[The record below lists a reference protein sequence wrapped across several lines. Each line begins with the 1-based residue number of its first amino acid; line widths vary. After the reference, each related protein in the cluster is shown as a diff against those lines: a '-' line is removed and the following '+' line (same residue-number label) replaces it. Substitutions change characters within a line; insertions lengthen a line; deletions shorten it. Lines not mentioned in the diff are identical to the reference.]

1 MTTHVV
7 GAGLAGLA
15 AATQLTEQAIE
26 VEVSEAGAHAGGRC
40 RSYFDPQIGLTID
53 NGNHLVLS
61 GNRAVLDYLARL
73 GAEDR
78 LAGPA
83 EAVFPFV
90 DLATDARWT
99 LRPNPTAIA
108 WWVLAPGRGAP
119 GARLRDY
126 LALAPLLRVRPAR
139 RVEEVIVCAGP
150 AWERLLEPFLLA
162 ALNMDPRRGAA
173 ELASRVIQQSLARG
187 GAAYAPRVPSPNLAA
202 AFVDPALA
210 YLAARKAS
218 VRTQRRLHGLQT
230 AGDRVT
236 ALEFSDGVQILAGQD
251 QVVLAVPPWDA
262 ARLLPGLTVPDAFEG
277 IVNAHFRVQPPKG
290 APLITGVLGGLVQW
304 IFCFE
309 DRISVTVSGAN
320 HLIGESREDLAL
332 RLWADVA
339 RALQLAPDLP
349 PWQVVKERRATF
361 EASVEQ
367 NAKRPAATTPFRNL
381 VLAGDWTDTGLPAT
395 IEGALRSGFR
405 AADLVAREARH

>member
-15 AATQLTEQAIE
+15 AATQLSEQGIE

-61 GNRAVLDYLARL
+61 GNRAVAEYLARL
-73 GAEDR
+73 GALDR
-78 LAGPA
+78 LTGPA

-90 DLATDARWT
+90 DLASGERWT

-108 WWVLAPGRGAP
+108 WWVLAPSRGAP

-126 LALAPLLRVRPAR
+126 LALAPLLQARPAR

-162 ALNMDPRRGAA
+162 ALNMDPRRSAA

-210 YLAARKAS
+210 FLAARKAP
-218 VRTQRRLHGLQT
+218 VRTQRRLLRLET
-230 AGDRVT
+230 AGERVT
-236 ALEFSDGVQILAGQD
+236 ALEFSDGVQALANHD
-251 QVVLAVPPWDA
+251 QAVLAVPPWDA
-262 ARLLPGLTVPDAFEG
+262 ARLLPGLSTPDAFEG
-277 IVNAHFRVQPPKG
+277 IVNAHFRIQPPPD

-320 HLIGESREDLAL
+320 HLIGDSREDLAL

-339 RALQLAPDLP
+339 RALQLPADLP

-367 NAKRPAATTPFRNL
+367 NAKRPPATTPFRNL

-405 AADLVAREARH
+405 AADLITREARH

>member
-1 MTTHVV
+1 MTTYVV

-15 AATQLTEQAIE
+15 AATQLRDRGVE
-26 VEVSEAGAHAGGRC
+26 VEVSEAAAQAGGRC

-61 GNRAVLDYLARL
+61 GNRAVAAYLQRL
-73 GAEDR
+73 GAEDH

-83 EAVFPFV
+83 EAAFPFV
-90 DLATDARWT
+90 DLQSGARWT
-99 LRPNPTAIA
+99 LRPNPTALA
-108 WWVLAPGRGAP
+108 WWILAPGRGAP
-119 GARLRDY
+119 GAKLRDY
-126 LALAPLLRVRPAR
+126 LALAPLLRIRPAR

-187 GAAYAPRVPSPNLAA
+187 GAAYMPRVPTPTLAA
-202 AFVDPALA
+202 AFVEPALA
-210 YLAARKAS
+210 YLAARGAP
-218 VRTQRRLHGLQT
+218 VRTQRRLARLAIDGE
-230 AGDRVT
+230 RVG
-236 ALEFSDGVQILAGQD
+236 ALEFADGITRLGPQD

-262 ARLLPGLTVPDAFEG
+262 VRLLPGLKAPDAFEG
-277 IVNAHFRVQPPKG
+277 IVNAHFRIAPPAG
-290 APLITGVLGGLVQW
+290 APPITAVLGGLVQW
-304 IFCFE
+304 IFCFD
-309 DRISVTVSGAN
+309 DRVSVTVSGAN
-320 HLIGESREDLAL
+320 HLMGEDREELAR

-339 RALQLAPDLP
+339 RALNLPAALP
-349 PWQVVKERRATF
+349 PWQVVKEKRATF

-367 NAKRPAATTPFRNL
+367 NARRPPPTIGLKNL

-405 AADLVAREARH
+405 AADLIERETCR